1 MYIRRIVL
9 EDIRGFEQ
17 LDFNL
22 ERSNGEYSGWTVFTG
37 DNASGKTALLKAVS
51 MALLGPQSGRT
62 LQPSLDGWIREGADR
77 GTIAVQL
84 VPGNQDRF
92 AQGRRYNKAFW
103 SELQLGRENGDL
115 ISVTQG
121 QKYLRKGKGATRGPW
136 LESPDGWFCIG
147 YGPFRRLYGHSPEAQ
162 RVMST
167 PGKVSRFATMFR
179 EDATLAE
186 GDVWLREMK
195 YRELEGN
202 EPAKEELQKVL
213 ALLNHR
219 FLQHSIQIDKV
230 DSEGLQLRQSDG
242 VVLPLEDM
250 SDGYRA
256 AIAMLV
262 DLLRQLIE
270 VYGLEGFRPRES
282 GEPYVD
288 SSGVVLIDE
297 IDAHLHPSW
306 QRVIGDWLK
315 TVFPNLQFLVTTHS
329 PLICQAAD
337 DKGVFHLP
345 PPSSELGPFQLAPM
359 DQQRLVA
366 SRPNAILLSPA
377 FGLKHTRSPRAVR
390 ARKEYAELKA
400 KSAAVPLNS
409 SEKDQLE
416 QLSLFAKI
424 AEDEESY

>member
-1 MYIRRIVL
+1 MYIKRIVL
-9 EDIRGFEQ
+9 ENIRGFPL

-22 ERSNGEYSGWTVFTG
+22 ERPNGEYSGWTVFTG

-51 MALLGPQSGRT
+51 LALLGPESGRT
-62 LQPSLDGWIREGADR
+62 LQQSLHGWIRDGAKK
-77 GTIAVQL
+77 GTIAVQI
-84 VPGNQDRF
+84 VPGTQDRF
-92 AQGRRYNKAFW
+92 AQGPRYDKPFW
-103 SELQLGRENGDL
+103 SELQLDKANEDV
-115 ISVTQG
+115 ISVTHG
-121 QKYLRKGKGATRGPW
+121 KKYLRKGKGATRGPW
-136 LESPDGWFCIG
+136 LEAPDGWFCIG

-162 RVMST
+162 RIMST

-202 EPAKEELQKVL
+202 DISKQQLQKVL
-213 ALLNHR
+213 AVLNHR
-219 FLQHSIQIDKV
+219 FLQHDIQVDRV
-230 DSEGLQLRQSDG
+230 DSDGLQLRQSDG
-242 VVLPLEDM
+242 VVLPLKDM

-270 VYGLEGFRPRES
+270 VYGLQEFQHREN
-282 GEPYVD
+282 GEPFVR
-288 SSGVVLIDE
+288 SNGVVLIDE

-315 TVFPNLQFLVTTHS
+315 VVFPGLQFLVTTHS

-337 DKGVFHLP
+337 DGGLFHLP
-345 PPSSELGPFQLAPM
+345 PPSSEIGPFQLAPI

-366 SRPNAILLSPA
+366 SRPNAIYLSPA
-377 FGLKHTRSPRAVR
+377 FGLKHTRSPRAVK
-390 ARKEYAELKA
+390 ARTQYAELKA
-400 KSAAVPLNS
+400 KSAAIPLNP
-409 SEKDQLE
+409 SEKQELS
-416 QLSLFAKI
+416 QLSLFAEVD
-424 AEDEESY
+424 EDEEGK